1 MNEKLNVGVIGCGW
15 AGDQHA
21 RAYSSLRNVSLL
33 AVADVN
39 EERARDLARRW
50 GFSVWHRDYRKILR
64 DSRIDLV
71 SICLPHYMHSKV
83 AVEAAEAGKH
93 ILCEKP
99 IANNLD
105 EADAMIKA
113 AKNAGVTLMIAE
125 NVRFHP
131 DQS

>member
-1 MNEKLNVGVIGCGW
+1 M
-15 AGDQHA
+15 
-21 RAYSSLRNVSLL
+21 
-33 AVADVN
+33 ADVN

-99 IANNLD
+99 MALTVKD
-105 EADAMIKA
+105 CEKMIE
-113 AKNAGVTLMIAE
+113 VC
-125 NVRFHP
+125 R
-131 DQS
+131 Q